1 MSSNMFEIVGQIN
14 LDVADEVIELCLK
27 LIEIWLNQN
36 QGKIIVGGTQ
46 LENGKIEPLRIEDRK
61 HE

>member
-27 LIEIWLNQN
+27 LIEIWLNRN
-36 QGKIIVGGTQ
+36 QGKRIVGGTW

-61 HE
+61 YE

>member
-27 LIEIWLNQN
+27 LIEIWLNRN
-36 QGKIIVGGTQ
+36 QGKRIVGGTL

>member
-14 LDVADEVIELCLK
+14 LDVADEAIELCLK
-27 LIEIWLNQN
+27 LIEIWLNRN
-36 QGKIIVGGTQ
+36 QGKRIVGGTR